1 MTEAQ
6 VHGALV
12 RAVIAV
18 AAVTFLFL
26 QRVTAPCGRHYAGAG
41 WGSHMPGRLGWI
53 VLEAPAVAVFAG
65 VCLDGKSAG
74 QVVPLAFLAMR
85 QVHYLNR
92 TFVYPLREARERV
105 RPEARR
111 AVTAAGKPG

>member
-26 QRVTAPCGRHYAGAG
+26 HRVTAPCGRHYAGAG

-53 VLEAPAVAVFAG
+53 VLEAPAVAVFAA
-65 VCLDGKSAG
+65 VCLDGKTRGRSYRWRLSPCGRSTISTGPSSIRCA
-74 QVVPLAFLAMR
+74 
-85 QVHYLNR
+85 NR
-92 TFVYPLREARERV
+92 GNGCV
-105 RPEARR
+105 RKRGGP
-111 AVTAAGKPG
+111 